1 MLCLS
6 TRHELTEGNRLL
18 SAAKAQAETISE
30 TIPLGITTPAGD
42 EKANLM
48 GFDRLVNQRLLPP
61 TFPRY
66 TATRSRE
73 SAVAHFRAL
82 ADRLVAATSVALRA
96 NNFHNAVEF
105 FVDYSANS
113 PCVLSRSVLQ
123 ERLGRFNV
131 IRCHKCAE
139 YSPFDSLYHYFKGL
153 KNLDLNLHL
162 AS

>member
-1 MLCLS
+1 
-6 TRHELTEGNRLL
+6 
-18 SAAKAQAETISE
+18 
-30 TIPLGITTPAGD
+30 
-42 EKANLM
+42 M

-82 ADRLVAATSVALRA
+82 ADRLVAATSVSLRA

-123 ERLGRFNV
+123 ERLALQIQVNLIDKFSNA
-131 IRCHKCAE
+131 HFFKN
-139 YSPFDSLYHYFKGL
+139 YSKGL
-153 KNLDLNLHL
+153 EDNLT
-162 AS
+162 

>member
-1 MLCLS
+1 
-6 TRHELTEGNRLL
+6 
-18 SAAKAQAETISE
+18 
-30 TIPLGITTPAGD
+30 
-42 EKANLM
+42 M

-73 SAVAHFRAL
+73 SAVAHLRAL
-82 ADRLVAATSVALRA
+82 ADRLVAATSVSLRA

-123 ERLGRFNV
+123 ERLARFNV
-131 IRCHKCAE
+131 IRCHK
-139 YSPFDSLYHYFKGL
+139 YSPFDSLYHYCEGL
-153 KNLDLNLHL
+153 KNIDLDLYL

>member
-1 MLCLS
+1 MS
-6 TRHELTEGNRLL
+6 NRHELTEGNRLL
-18 SAAKAQAETISE
+18 SAAKAQAETILE
-30 TIPLGITTPAGD
+30 TIPLGIATPEGD

-82 ADRLVAATSVALRA
+82 ADRLVAATSVSLRA

-123 ERLGRFNV
+123 ERLAWEIQQDVTRGCISFEFGFAITFSR
-131 IRCHKCAE
+131 AM
-139 YSPFDSLYHYFKGL
+139 
-153 KNLDLNLHL
+153 
-162 AS
+162 

>member
-1 MLCLS
+1 
-6 TRHELTEGNRLL
+6 
-18 SAAKAQAETISE
+18 
-30 TIPLGITTPAGD
+30 
-42 EKANLM
+42 M

-73 SAVAHFRAL
+73 SAVAHLRAL
-82 ADRLVAATSVALRA
+82 ADRLVAATSVSLRA

-131 IRCHKCAE
+131 IRCHECAE
-139 YSPFDSLYHYFKGL
+139 FSPFYSLYHYLKGL
-153 KNLDLNLHL
+153 KTLI
-162 AS
+162 